1 MAKQSGIGEEF
12 LGLIVLPIAG
22 NACEHI
28 TAVFVAVKDK
38 MDLAIGVALGSSI
51 QVCVLRQRSFLEA
64 STDPFHSANPLHRA
78 FMAVMGEMDLA
89 IGSGT
94 CHAGLRLTLMRS
106 TMGRGLTINCRSGQ
120 LDPSVHRAPSAF

>member
-1 MAKQSGIGEEF
+1 MRMVPVCRFLTGALEDVAKSSGISEEF

-51 QVCVLRQRSFLEA
+51 QV
-64 STDPFHSANPLHRA
+64 STSPVTETN
-78 FMAVMGEMDLA
+78 MIV
-89 IGSGT
+89 
-94 CHAGLRLTLMRS
+94 
-106 TMGRGLTINCRSGQ
+106 TISEW
-120 LDPSVHRAPSAF
+120 L

>member
-1 MAKQSGIGEEF
+1 MRIGGSLRSIVLPVAKPWPRCLACTCMRCNLRAPLACRFLTGALEDVAKSSGISEEF

-51 QVCVLRQRSFLEA
+51 QVDTSLAAEIDTIVTA
-64 STDPFHSANPLHRA
+64 S
-78 FMAVMGEMDLA
+78 E
-89 IGSGT
+89 
-94 CHAGLRLTLMRS
+94 
-106 TMGRGLTINCRSGQ
+106 
-120 LDPSVHRAPSAF
+120 

>member
-1 MAKQSGIGEEF
+1 MTGALEDVAKSSGISEEF

-51 QVCVLRQRSFLEA
+51 QVGISPATEVNIMRHQNDYEH
-64 STDPFHSANPLHRA
+64 STLIC
-78 FMAVMGEMDLA
+78 G
-89 IGSGT
+89 I
-94 CHAGLRLTLMRS
+94 
-106 TMGRGLTINCRSGQ
+106 
-120 LDPSVHRAPSAF
+120 